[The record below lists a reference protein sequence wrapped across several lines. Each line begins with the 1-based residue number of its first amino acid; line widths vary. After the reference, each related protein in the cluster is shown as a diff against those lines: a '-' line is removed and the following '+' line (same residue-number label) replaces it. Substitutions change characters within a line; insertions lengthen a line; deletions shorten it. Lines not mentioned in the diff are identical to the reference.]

1 MQKMTKAQKDLQIRK
16 EAKATLILFFICMF
30 WHIGFGW
37 GLSGTTDIT
46 IAKLPLWWW
55 LSTPGVFVVGL
66 VGVIVLLKCVFK
78 DFSLDDEDAE
88 GEEAHHAE

>member
-1 MQKMTKAQKDLQIRK
+1 MQKMTKDQKNKQIRK
-16 EAKATLILFFICMF
+16 EAKATLILFFICMI

-55 LSTPGVFVVGL
+55 LSTPGLFVVAL
-66 VGVIVLLKCVFK
+66 VGVVILLKFVFK
-78 DFSLDDEDAE
+78 DFSLDDAE
-88 GEEAHHAE
+88 NGEEASHAE